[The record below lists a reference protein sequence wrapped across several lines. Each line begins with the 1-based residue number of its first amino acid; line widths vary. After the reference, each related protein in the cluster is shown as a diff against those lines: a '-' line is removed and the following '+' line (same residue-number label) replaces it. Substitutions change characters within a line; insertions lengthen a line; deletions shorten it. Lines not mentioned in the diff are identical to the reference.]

1 MGFLANF
8 ANGASK
14 IAQNA
19 FKKPKPPQI
28 TGVDTTV
35 DENGKETVVSKH
47 YDGMPVKNVR
57 DKIEDFTRKTRLSI
71 AEQYRNGERYARNA
85 SVHEIATKQMTDNVN
100 GAGGKL
106 AVAPKNM
113 NGEVSHN
120 FINHGAKSEQF
131 LSSMNSFGT
140 NIGGNGVRK
149 GRILKTRALK
159 IPKTRKAKF
168 DVAPL
173 ETGASYGNPNYDFGG
188 YMPMISG
195 SSIVSSPR
203 SIFDFT
209 TRNPRKTRAE
219 MDAWNHDRFREERYQ
234 RAIKNVQPTYLS
246 LMSSQ
251 SPSAQPFYRHKDDKA
266 DVDAF
271 FSGVD
276 GGLGQRLKK
285 KNIYGNAFR
294 F

>member
-1 MGFLANF
+1 M
-8 ANGASK
+8 
-14 IAQNA
+14 
-19 FKKPKPPQI
+19 
-28 TGVDTTV
+28 DTSV

-71 AEQYRNGERYARNA
+71 AEQYRNGERYARN
-85 SVHEIATKQMTDNVN
+85 SNVHEIATKQMANNVN
-100 GAGGKL
+100 GAGGGL

-113 NGEVSHN
+113 NGEVAHG

-140 NIGGNGVRK
+140 NIGGRGVRK
-149 GRILKTRALK
+149 GRIRTARSLK

-168 DVAPL
+168 DVAPR
-173 ETGASYGNPNYDFGG
+173 ETGASFGNSNYDFGG
-188 YMPMISG
+188 FMPMIAG
-195 SSIVSSPR
+195 NSIVSSPR

-209 TRNPRKTRAE
+209 TRSPRKTRAE
-219 MDAWNHDRFREERYQ
+219 MDAWNHNRFREERYQ

-251 SPSAQPFYRHKDDKA
+251 SPSAQPFYRHRDDPA
-266 DVDAF
+266 DVGAF

-285 KNIYGNAFR
+285 KNPYANALKFY
-294 F
+294 